1 MKGNTLSTPVH
12 WNSMFS
18 LLKARFSKDRE
29 LGEPH
34 PRLMGTQVPEYVP
47 VCAPA
52 QFGRAGMWPLYYAC
66 SSLLHS
72 SRKSIQVFCLT
83 YLVGVVYRPRISLP
97 SKGYFQNSI

>member
-18 LLKARFSKDRE
+18 LLKA
-29 LGEPH
+29 GEAFRRQRAWRPEVPH
-34 PRLMGTQVPEYVP
+34 PLRMGTRVPEYMP

-52 QFGRAGMWPLYYAC
+52 QFGRARMWPLYYAR

-72 SRKSIQVFCLT
+72 SRKLIQVFCLP
-83 YLVGVVYRPRISLP
+83 YLIGVVS
-97 SKGYFQNSI
+97 

>member
-18 LLKARFSKDRE
+18 LLKASEVFQRQRARRPE
-29 LGEPH
+29 VPH
-34 PRLMGTQVPEYVP
+34 PLLMGTRVPEYEP

-52 QFGRAGMWPLYYAC
+52 QFERAGMWPMYYAC

-72 SRKSIQVFCLT
+72 SRKLIQVFRLP

-97 SKGYFQNSI
+97 SEGYF